1 MKIKVENLGV
11 IKEGEIELGQDFV
24 VFTGK
29 NNQGK
34 SYMAYLLYAYLTLR
48 NDKSDNLYEVYK
60 DKWVEF
66 GKQTNFFKSKFIEN
80 GFYVNLDEINDG
92 LRKLQTK
99 FYEKYINTNLP
110 EILAYQQT
118 KAKFFEELGT
128 SIKRGF
134 AEKVEK
140 KVKINDKTFEM
151 LGNSNSLSIISDKY
165 AISDNEEI
173 ENFVLKMLCLHNRQN
188 TYFFPAE
195 RTAIN
200 MFYQDI
206 IRQRASESEEL
217 TIKLQSASANEIVK
231 AMQKEGKL
239 QPRSPMAVNDYI
251 HFANNFRNI
260 VNNKP
265 TTFADL
271 ATELENL
278 LIGKVSVSD
287 FGDLQFSP
295 KKSKNSQN
303 SLPLHLASSL
313 VKSLAG
319 LVIYLRFLANE
330 GDVIIIDEPEI
341 NLHPENQ
348 ILVARFFAKLVNR
361 KINVI
366 LSTHSDYIIQE
377 LSNLIVLANDFKG
390 KDKLLKKYHYQ
401 TTEILQP
408 EKVAVYSF
416 EDNTIKKIPTT
427 EKGIEIQKINEVVAD
442 LNQRTN
448 DLYYSYLENKT
459 EKTATE
465 NE

>member
-11 IKEGEIELGQDFV
+11 IKEGEIELDKDLII
-24 VFTGK
+24 FTGK

-34 SYMAYLLYAYLTLR
+34 SYMAYLVYGYFALR
-48 NDKSDNLYEVYK
+48 SNKSDNLLYK
-60 DKWVEF
+60 NSWTEF
-66 GKQTNFFKSKFIEN
+66 GKQIGFLKSKFTDN
-80 GFYVNLDEINDG
+80 GLYVNFDEIHDD
-92 LRKLQTK
+92 LWKLQTE
-99 FYEKYINTNLP
+99 FYETYMNKNLP
-110 EILAYQQT
+110 EILAHQQI
-118 KAKFFEELGT
+118 KAKFFDDLSTNIEKTYL
-128 SIKRGF
+128 
-134 AEKVEK
+134 EKVEK
-140 KVKINDKTFEM
+140 KLKINDKIFE
-151 LGNSNSLSIISDKY
+151 GIQTINSLSITSDKY
-165 AISDNEEI
+165 DVSDNEEI
-173 ENFVLKMLCLHNRQN
+173 ENLALKMLCLYSLHN

-260 VNNKP
+260 INNKP

-295 KKSKNSQN
+295 KKAKS

-416 EDNTIKKIPTT
+416 EDSTIKKIPTT

-448 DLYYSYLENKT
+448 DLYYSYLENKIN
-459 EKTATE
+459 KTATE

>member
-11 IKEGEIELGQDFV
+11 IKEGEIELNNELII
-24 VFTGK
+24 FTGK

-34 SYMAYLLYAYLTLR
+34 SYMAYLVYGCLTLDNINFHTYQNYQKSWLEFAKKTNLLKLFN
-48 NDKSDNLYEVYK
+48 NDNGISINLNEINK
-60 DKWVEF
+60 DFWDSQF
-66 GKQTNFFKSKFIEN
+66 HYYIKFINE
-80 GFYVNLDEINDG
+80 
-92 LRKLQTK
+92 
-99 FYEKYINTNLP
+99 NLP
-110 EILAYQQT
+110 EILAYNQT
-118 KAKFFEELGT
+118 KAKFSTDILYLVLKYDKKKELD
-128 SIKRGF
+128 IKL
-134 AEKVEK
+134 
-140 KVKINDKTFEM
+140 NDKKFRVVQDDSYFSVT
-151 LGNSNSLSIISDKY
+151 SDNY
-165 AISDNEEI
+165 VISDNAEI
-173 ENFVLKMLCLHNRQN
+173 ENYIIKSFCPNHLFNI
-188 TYFFPAE
+188 YFFPAE

-217 TIKLQSASANEIVK
+217 TIKLQSATANDIVK

-251 HFANNFRNI
+251 HFANNFRNF

-265 TTFADL
+265 TSFADL

-295 KKSKNSQN
+295 KKSKS

-366 LSTHSDYIIQE
+366 LSTHSDYILQE

-390 KDKLLKKYHYQ
+390 KDKLLKKYHYR